1 MELKYSKST
10 FGKKNLHKEHV
21 IGIPITSIYTPKLA
35 ISPDSAAQ
43 YQLMPSPSINTYSR
57 IRHSKGDSVIAKV
70 VKLGQNLDIFAQGIR
85 EHVRLGPKLSE
96 TVKGKLSLGARILQ
110 IGGLDKVFKKN
121 FNTKEDEKLLKAL
134 QCYLS
139 TTAGPIAGLLFISN
153 YRIAFCSDRSIKIS
167 SATGKLQKLHYKI
180 DLFRNLN
187 VASDKSQIPKY
198 GLHLERKAKEAYTM
212 ELQYNNLRFEKKKL
226 HKEHVIGIPTSS
238 IYTWNSAELAI
249 LPDPAAQYR
258 QLLPSSIDSYSK
270 IRHSR
275 GVSVI
280 AKMIK
285 LGQNMDLFAQGIREH
300 LRLGSK
306 LSETLKGK
314 LSLGARILQVGGME
328 KVFKQ
333 NFNIRDDEKLLKASQ
348 CYLSTTVGAIAGL
361 LFVSNNKVA
370 FCSER
375 SIKISSATGKLL
387 KLHYKVMIPLG
398 QIKRANESENVKKPT
413 QKYVQLVTEDNFDFW
428 FMGFLNHQK
437 TLKYLQQAI
446 PQAR

>member
-1 MELKYSKST
+1 
-10 FGKKNLHKEHV
+10 
-21 IGIPITSIYTPKLA
+21 
-35 ISPDSAAQ
+35 
-43 YQLMPSPSINTYSR
+43 
-57 IRHSKGDSVIAKV
+57 
-70 VKLGQNLDIFAQGIR
+70 
-85 EHVRLGPKLSE
+85 
-96 TVKGKLSLGARILQ
+96 
-110 IGGLDKVFKKN
+110 
-121 FNTKEDEKLLKAL
+121 
-134 QCYLS
+134 
-139 TTAGPIAGLLFISN
+139 
-153 YRIAFCSDRSIKIS
+153 
-167 SATGKLQKLHYKI
+167 
-180 DLFRNLN
+180 
-187 VASDKSQIPKY
+187 
-198 GLHLERKAKEAYTM
+198 M

-226 HKEHVIGIPTSS
+226 HKEHVIGIPISS
-238 IYTWNSAELAI
+238 IYTRNSAELAI
-249 LPDPAAQYR
+249 LPDPAAQYH

-300 LRLGSK
+300 VRLGSK

-314 LSLGARILQVGGME
+314 LSLGARILQVGGLE

-361 LFVSNNKVA
+361 LFVSNNRVA

-375 SIKISSATGKLL
+375 SIRISSATGKLL